1 MKLQTKEQPSSQIID
16 MQMLATLESMT
27 TPLVALVVLLLAVP
41 ILVLPGLI
49 GYPQKNKFYFLQQ
62 LWSQGQEKTNTD
74 ASSEIVSL
82 RVYPIKSC
90 RGFTLTKTTLRS
102 RGLDLDRQWMFVDAK
117 TLEFLTIRQIPRM
130 TLISTDI
137 SEDGKSLLLS
147 IANDTENSHV
157 DPISIPAFPDET
169 WLANHTTLSQVKI
182 WDVLTDGYVYGP
194 GVNERFSR
202 FLDRDVA
209 LVYKGPTPRVLQGNG
224 DPRLLGR
231 AQSTNFP
238 DVHPILIASEASIAE
253 LNSRLRRNGTEP
265 ITVER
270 FRPNIVIKGN
280 TPWTEDSWKVVRLN
294 HQTGTE
300 NEPLPSSPALD
311 LDIVARCARCQVPNV
326 NPETAEKHP
335 KQPWDTLVSYRR
347 VDEGIKF
354 KPCFGM
360 LAAPRNQGPIEVGM
374 RFDVLEETNQ
384 HRYIKG
390 F

>member
-1 MKLQTKEQPSSQIID
+1 MPPI
-16 MQMLATLESMT
+16 
-27 TPLVALVVLLLAVP
+27 ALVVLLLVVP
-41 ILVLPGLI
+41 VLILSGLAEH
-49 GYPQKNKFYFLQQ
+49 PWDNSKSRLQQ
-62 LWSQGQEKTNTD
+62 LWSRVCKGN
-74 ASSEIVSL
+74 ACLSSEIVAL

-102 RGLDLDRQWMFVDAK
+102 SGLDLDRQWMFVDAK
-117 TLEFLTIRQIPRM
+117 SRDFITIRQIPQM
-130 TLISTDI
+130 TLINTGL

-147 IANDTENSHV
+147 ISSHAR
-157 DPISIPAFPDET
+157 DRDNEDAEAISIPAHPDET
-169 WLANHTTLSQVKI
+169 WLANNTTLSQVTI
-182 WDVLTDGYVYGP
+182 WGTQTDGYIYGP
-194 GVNERFSR
+194 EVNDRFSR
-202 FLDRDVA
+202 LLERDVA
-209 LVYKGPTPRVLQGNG
+209 LVYKGPTPRILQGNG
-224 DPRLLGR
+224 DPQILGR
-231 AQSTNFP
+231 EQSTNFP

-253 LNSRLRRNGTEP
+253 LNSRLAKVGVEP

-270 FRPNIVIKGN
+270 FRANIIIKGN
-280 TPWTEDSWKVVRLN
+280 APWTEDSWKVVRFN
-294 HQTGTE
+294 NQTRTE
-300 NEPLPSSPALD
+300 EDSSSILD

-335 KQPWDTLVSYRR
+335 KQPWDALVSYRR

-360 LAAPRNQGPIEVGM
+360 LAAPRGEGPIEVGM